1 MSVDFHVTKP
11 FRLREP
17 VLVEG
22 FPGLGLVGTI
32 SASYLVEKLKMEFV
46 GYVTSDMFPPLAS
59 IHDYK
64 PHYPARIY
72 VSKRN
77 NLVVLL
83 SEFIV
88 PVGACY
94 ELAQRVHEFAREHKV
109 RQIISLGGIHLR
121 SEEPKVY
128 GIATQSGLLDALVKS
143 GKVSLIKE
151 GATTGVTGV
160 LLAQGAVE
168 NFPVVSFLAQAHEE
182 YMDPKASA
190 MVLEVLK
197 TYLKLDFETRT
208 LEAEAAE
215 IESKMKDLLARAKQ
229 ANTQYKKAAAD
240 LGGGPNNLGP
250 MYG

>member
-1 MSVDFHVTKP
+1 MAVDFHLTRP
-11 FRLREP
+11 FRLKDP
-17 VLVEG
+17 ILVEG

-32 SASYLVEKLKMEFV
+32 SASYLVGKLKMDFV
-46 GYVTSDMFPPLAS
+46 GYVTSDLFPPLAA

-64 PHYPARIY
+64 PQYPARIY
-72 VSKRN
+72 ISKKH
-77 NLVVLL
+77 NLIVIL

-94 ELAQRVHEFAREHKV
+94 ELAQRIHDFAKEHKV
-109 RQIISLGGIHLR
+109 KQIVSLGGIHLK
-121 SEEPKVY
+121 SEEQKVY
-128 GIATQSGLLDALVKS
+128 AIASDNKLLDGLQKAD
-143 GKVSLIKE
+143 KVQLIKE

-168 NFPVVSFLAQAHEE
+168 GFPVVSFLAQAHEDH
-182 YMDPKASA
+182 MDPKASA

-197 TYLKLDFETRT
+197 DHLKLGFETRT

-215 IESKMKDLLARAKQ
+215 MESKMKDLLSKAK
-229 ANTQYKKAAAD
+229 AAHIQYKKTAD
-240 LGGGPNNLGP
+240 LGVPNNLGP

>member
-1 MSVDFHVTKP
+1 MAVDFHIIKP
-11 FRLREP
+11 FKLKDP

-32 SASYLVEKLKMEFV
+32 SASYLVEKLKMDFV
-46 GYVTSDMFPPLAS
+46 GYVTSDQFPPLAA

-64 PHYPARIY
+64 PHFPARIY
-72 VSKRN
+72 VSKKN
-77 NLVVLL
+77 NLIVLL

-94 ELAQRVHEFAREHKV
+94 ELAQKVHEFSKENKV
-109 RQIISLGGIHLR
+109 KQIVSLGGIHLK

-128 GIATQSGLLDALVKS
+128 GIASQTGLLDALVKAGS
-143 GKVSLIKE
+143 VSLIKE

-160 LLAQGAVE
+160 LLAQGMVE
-168 NFPVVSFLAQAHEE
+168 GFPVVSFLAQAHEE

-197 TYLKLDFETRT
+197 THLKLDFETKT
-208 LEAEAAE
+208 LESEAAE
-215 IESKMKDLLARAKQ
+215 IESKMKDMMARAKTSH
-229 ANTQYKKAAAD
+229 AQYKKTAE
-240 LGGGPNNLGP
+240 LGPESLGP

>member
-1 MSVDFHVTKP
+1 MAVDFHVTHP
-11 FRLREP
+11 FRLRDP
-17 VLVEG
+17 ILVEG

-32 SASYLVEKLKMEFV
+32 SASYLVEKLKMDFV
-46 GYVTSDMFPPLAS
+46 GYITSDLFPPLAA

-72 VSKRN
+72 ISKKH
-77 NLVVLL
+77 NLIVIL

-94 ELAQRVHEFAREHKV
+94 ELAQKIHEFAKENKV
-109 RQIISLGGIHLR
+109 KQIVSLGGIHLR
-121 SEEPKVY
+121 SEEQKVY
-128 GIATQSGLLDALVKS
+128 AIASDNKLLETLQKANQ
-143 GKVSLIKE
+143 VSLIKE

-168 NFPVVSFLAQAHEE
+168 GFPVVSFLSQAHEDH
-182 YMDPKASA
+182 MDPKASA

-197 TYLKLDFETRT
+197 IHLKLDFETKT
-208 LEAEAAE
+208 LEAEAGE
-215 IESKMKDLLARAKQ
+215 MESKMKDILAKGKASH
-229 ANTQYKKAAAD
+229 AQYKKTAE
-240 LGGGPNNLGP
+240 LGVPPNNLGP